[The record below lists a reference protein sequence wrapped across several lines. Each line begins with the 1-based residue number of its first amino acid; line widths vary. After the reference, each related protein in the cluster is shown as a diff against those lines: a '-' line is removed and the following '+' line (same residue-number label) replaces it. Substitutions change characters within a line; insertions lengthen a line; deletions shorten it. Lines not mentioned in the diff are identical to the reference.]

1 MKFASPGTFAKF
13 ESYIDHRSSSDSE
26 DGFKLKG
33 FYGFLTAKVDI
44 GETCDRLLRCLKS
57 RPPDPARIAVSRRV
71 FSGEFMQVNRHLL
84 YDLISRVLSSDEMR
98 VKLIANNSSVQGI
111 DLVLDLAADR
121 GAYINQSQSLNT
133 HMVNATTA
141 KL

>member
-1 MKFASPGTFAKF
+1 
-13 ESYIDHRSSSDSE
+13 
-26 DGFKLKG
+26 
-33 FYGFLTAKVDI
+33 
-44 GETCDRLLRCLKS
+44 
-57 RPPDPARIAVSRRV
+57 
-71 FSGEFMQVNRHLL
+71 MQVNRHLL
-84 YDLISRVLSSDEMR
+84 NGLISRVLWSDEMR

-111 DLVLDLAADR
+111 DLPQDLKNLYKTIWEMKLRLVLDLAADR

>member
-1 MKFASPGTFAKF
+1 MC
-13 ESYIDHRSSSDSE
+13 Y
-26 DGFKLKG
+26 
-33 FYGFLTAKVDI
+33 
-44 GETCDRLLRCLKS
+44 RLLRCLKS

-84 YDLISRVLSSDEMR
+84 NDLIYRVLWSDEMR

-111 DLVLDLAADR
+111 DLPQDLKNLYKTIWEMKLRLVLDLAADR